1 MIDIYLNP
9 ELDLYYTLV
18 EENARQIDPENLKAC
33 DMLLKELA
41 SRGTQQRYI
50 VMQSYVLMLSQA
62 KPSVDLAI

>member
-33 DMLLKELA
+33 DMLLKEL
-41 SRGTQQRYI
+41 STRGTQ
-50 VMQSYVLMLSQA
+50 
-62 KPSVDLAI
+62 